1 MANYTLCLQ
10 ELPAVNV
17 NDVNNIVRQ
26 LTVTNMSK
34 KEKFFKLKI
43 SSYID
48 NFEGEYSLI
57 SQKNLTSESVSKIVV
72 SVSEK
77 INFIKV
83 NCPIEC
89 AMRK

>member
-1 MANYTLCLQ
+1 MENYTRCLQ

-57 SQKNLTSESVSKIVV
+57 SREIRLANQFLKSLSP
-72 SVSEK
+72 
-77 INFIKV
+77 FL
-83 NCPIEC
+83 
-89 AMRK
+89 RK